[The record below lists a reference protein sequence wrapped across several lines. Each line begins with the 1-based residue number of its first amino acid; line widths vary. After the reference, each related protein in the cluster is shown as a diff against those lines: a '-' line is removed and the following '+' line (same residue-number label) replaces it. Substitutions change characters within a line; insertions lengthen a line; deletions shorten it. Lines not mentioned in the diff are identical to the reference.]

1 MAGAIIIKILFS
13 TRVMPFFIKTINVQF
28 RYRYLASI
36 FLLLL
41 LPFSFDVPFAVVCM
55 PSCALLSNVSF
66 GIHGCSNVPCGID
79 CMHSMDVVLFWLY
92 RMPHN
97 REGWVLFFLL
107 VRLPF

>member
-41 LPFSFDVPFAVVCM
+41 LPFSFDVLVAVVCSL
-55 PSCALLSNVSF
+55 SCVLLSNMPICTCTRPIQQLVTLQ
-66 GIHGCSNVPCGID
+66 
-79 CMHSMDVVLFWLY
+79 VLNCY
-92 RMPHN
+92 NP
-97 REGWVLFFLL
+97 
-107 VRLPF
+107 

>member
-1 MAGAIIIKILFS
+1 
-13 TRVMPFFIKTINVQF
+13 MPFFIKTINVQF

-66 GIHGCSNVPCGID
+66 DSHGCSNVPCGID
-79 CMHSMDVVLFWLY
+79 CMHSMGVWLFWVC
-92 RMPHN
+92 RKQRS
-97 REGWVLFFLL
+97 REGWVLFSLL
-107 VRLPF
+107 VDLNVGDI

>member
-28 RYRYLASI
+28 RYLASI

-66 GIHGCSNVPCGID
+66 DSHGCSNVPCGID
-79 CMHSMDVVLFWLY
+79 CMHSMDVLLFWGCH
-92 RMPHN
+92 RSHN

-107 VRLPF
+107 VRLSV

>member
-1 MAGAIIIKILFS
+1 MPIFYKIK
-13 TRVMPFFIKTINVQF
+13 INVQF

-66 GIHGCSNVPCGID
+66 DSHDCSNAPCGIEYRY
-79 CMHSMDVVLFWLY
+79 SMDVLLFWVCH
-92 RMPHN
+92 RSRN
-97 REGWVLFFLL
+97 RAGWVLFFLL
-107 VRLPF
+107 FGLNF